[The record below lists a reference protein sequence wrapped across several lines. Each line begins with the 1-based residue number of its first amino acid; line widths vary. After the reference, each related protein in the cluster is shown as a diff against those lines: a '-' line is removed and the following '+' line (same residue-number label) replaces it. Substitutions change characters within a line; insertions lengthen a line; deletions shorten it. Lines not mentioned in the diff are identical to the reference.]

1 MPSEWERGYSAGYAA
16 AHRSDVRDITVDRGD
31 AAPVAKEKKPRQVSA
46 YSKRYGREF
55 RRVENKY
62 KTKSGSWKK
71 GGYRAAVKAAHA
83 ATRRAL
89 K

>member
-1 MPSEWERGYSAGYAA
+1 VSSDWERGYDAGYRA
-16 AHRSDVRDITVDRGD
+16 AHRSDVRDITSDRGD
-31 AAPVAKEKKPRQVSA
+31 PAPTRKAKKTRKASA

-55 RRVENKY
+55 RRLMSKF

-71 GGYRAAVKAAHA
+71 DGYKRLVRAAHKAA
-83 ATRRAL
+83 R